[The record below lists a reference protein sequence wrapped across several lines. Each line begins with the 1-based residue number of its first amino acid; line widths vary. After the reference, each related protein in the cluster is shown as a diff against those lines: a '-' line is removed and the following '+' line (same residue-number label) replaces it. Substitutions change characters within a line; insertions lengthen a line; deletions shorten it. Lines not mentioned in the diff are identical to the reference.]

1 MNRTRRAAVT
11 LALVTAVTAGGGA
24 TGVAGASSLP
34 GPDCGQCASATA
46 GSAYGAGTQG
56 WRQRSGA
63 GEGSQGARGRGRGL
77 GAGAGSGQGYGT
89 ERRAGAGEH
98 ADLPDVVEGATLTR
112 KIRTQ
117 LKYLVEEEKL
127 AGDIYD
133 LAESLYGD
141 RVFANISRAEDNHAD
156 QVRLLLDRYDVKDPS
171 ATREAGEFRDK
182 DLQRLYDRLAARVS
196 KSREKAVKAAI
207 LIEKTDIADLKTL
220 LRNDLPADAEQV
232 AENLL
237 AGSQRHLVAFR
248 RQA

>member
-24 TGVAGASSLP
+24 AGVAGASSLP
-34 GPDCGQCASATA
+34 GPDCGECAAATS
-46 GSAYGAGTQG
+46 GSAFGTGTQG

-63 GEGSQGARGRGRGL
+63 GGGSEGARGRGQGL
-77 GAGAGSGQGYGT
+77 GAGSGSGQGHGT
-89 ERRAGAGEH
+89 QRRAGAGEH
-98 ADLPDVVEGATLTR
+98 ADLPDAVEGATLTR
-112 KIRTQ
+112 KIRKQ

-133 LAESLYGD
+133 LAESLYGA

-156 QVRLLLDRYDVKDPS
+156 QVRLLLDRYDVNDPS

-182 DLQRLYDRLAARVS
+182 DLQRLYDRLAARVM

-207 LIEKTDIADLKTL
+207 LIERTDIADLKEL
-220 LRNDLPADAEQV
+220 LRNDLPADVEQV

-248 RQA
+248 RQL

>member
-34 GPDCGQCASATA
+34 GPDCGECASATA
-46 GSAYGAGTQG
+46 GSPFGTGTQG

-63 GEGSQGARGRGRGL
+63 GGGSEGARGRGQGL
-77 GAGAGSGQGYGT
+77 GAGAGSGQGDGT
-89 ERRAGAGEH
+89 QRRAGAGEH
-98 ADLPDVVEGATLTR
+98 ADLPDAVEGATLTR
-112 KIRTQ
+112 KIRKQ

-133 LAESLYGD
+133 LAQSLYGD

-156 QVRLLLDRYDVKDPS
+156 QVRLLLDRYDVNDPS
-171 ATREAGEFRDK
+171 ATREAGEFRDR
-182 DLQRLYDRLAARVS
+182 DLQRLYDRLAARVV

-207 LIEKTDIADLKTL
+207 LIEKTDIADLKQL

-248 RQA
+248 RQL